1 MDREVEKNKNLMQI
15 EMHIA
20 SISKNTVRDDVI
32 NWFQQSPLH
41 WLFILFLMKFYYLN
55 KELSKQMLIESIN
68 EHLPTDGKKTVTT
81 EFKYIEDA
89 ISKGYVYSE
98 KSQKDSRKRIL
109 FPTEKTIKSVNEW
122 FEKFSSNF
130 NEL

>member
-98 KSQKDSRKRIL
+98 KSKKDSRKRIL

-130 NEL
+130 NQL